1 MSASITMPLN
11 LKSLRLQRSM
21 TLEQL
26 SSKSGL
32 TRSYLSKLER
42 GLSAPS
48 IGSAI
53 QLSTALG
60 ISLDQMYGQED
71 DHDPITIV
79 RSKNGKPGDPA
90 MHLSLVAGIAPGRLM
105 RAFIIRPG
113 QTAQRGRMMSEHEGE
128 EILFVLTGKIGLVIG
143 KRREVLKPGDCIQF
157 DSTIPHKLVALTNKP
172 ASALVVI
179 ATNGGSHS

>member
-1 MSASITMPLN
+1 MPLN

-26 SSKSGL
+26 SSQSGL

-53 QLSTALG
+53 RIAAALSV
-60 ISLDQMYGQED
+60 SLDEMYGQAK

-79 RSKNGKPGDPA
+79 RGKNGKPGDPA
-90 MHLSLVAGIAPGRLM
+90 MHLSLVAGINPERVM
-105 RAFIIRPG
+105 RAFIIRPSR
-113 QTAQRGRMMSEHEGE
+113 TAKRGRMMSEHEGE
-128 EILFVLTGKIGLVIG
+128 EILFVLTGKIELVIG
-143 KRREVLKPGDCIQF
+143 KRKEVLKPGDCVQF
-157 DSTIPHKLVALTNKP
+157 ASTMPHKLTALTREP
-172 ASALVVI
+172 TSALVVI
-179 ATNGGSHS
+179 AANGIL